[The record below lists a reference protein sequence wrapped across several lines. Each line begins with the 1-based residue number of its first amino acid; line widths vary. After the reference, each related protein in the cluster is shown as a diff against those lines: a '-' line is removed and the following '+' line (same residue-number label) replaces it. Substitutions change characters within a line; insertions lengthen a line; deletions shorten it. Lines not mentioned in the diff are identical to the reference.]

1 MNKLPLILLL
11 VCGSVSSNEV
21 ECLAKTIYSESRGE
35 ELKGQ
40 IAVGYTVINRKK
52 QTGKS
57 VCRTVS
63 AGYTQRWIPTNDREQ
78 FVKLS
83 SLILTGKIP
92 SPIGDRDSFDAYSRR
107 PMWARHIKHA
117 VRIGNHTFYRS
128 DNDNTKQDT
137 HQRTINTHHDIS
149 NLRQKR

>member
-11 VCGSVSSNEV
+11 VCGSVSANEV
-21 ECLAKTIYSESRGE
+21 ECLAKTIYSEARGE
-35 ELKGQ
+35 ALKGQ

-52 QTGKS
+52 QTGKT

-63 AGYTQRWIPTNDREQ
+63 AGYTQRWIPANDREQ
-78 FVKLS
+78 FVKIS
-83 SLILTGKIP
+83 SLILAGKIT

-107 PMWARHIKHA
+107 PLWARHIKHA

-128 DNDNTKQDT
+128 NDGNTKYNNL
-137 HQRTINTHHDIS
+137 QRDDV
-149 NLRQKR
+149 R